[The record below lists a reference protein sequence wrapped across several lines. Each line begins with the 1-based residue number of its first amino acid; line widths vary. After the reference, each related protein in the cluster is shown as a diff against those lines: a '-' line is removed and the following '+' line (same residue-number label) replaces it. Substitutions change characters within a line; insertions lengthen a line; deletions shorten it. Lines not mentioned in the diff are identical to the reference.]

1 MNHLEK
7 AGKTRTILI
16 SISILMV
23 SLHTIYIYNSVIPE
37 IEPKKIIQ
45 QIIRFLLTIGLL
57 LMIYKGKSWARIIAI
72 ILFALGILGAVRGLI
87 TIKQSILLK
96 SPFIVMLLVY
106 TVAIYHFWLSKSFKA
121 FFNYQNRLDNSESK
135 NNI

>member
-7 AGKTRTILI
+7 AGKIRTILI

-45 QIIRFLLTIGLL
+45 QIVRFLLTIGLL

-72 ILFALGILGAVRGLI
+72 ILFALGILGAIRGLT

-121 FFNYQNRLDNSESK
+121 FFNYQNRLGDSESK